1 MAFFSPLHAIIVPFL
16 FFFTLPIALFASITT
31 FFAFSILFLRVL
43 IVYIELAIAVIP
55 YYVLGL
61 GHPPGL
67 SRKALPSSTT
77 SQRTASSPPARRRK
91 RRNSSSSN
99 LSVKSNGSITPT
111 PLSENALSFSVG
123 PTRDYEGVGGW
134 RLDNRSDDD
143 EDALWTNMNSRLE
156 LPADHIRRHHRSLT
170 GEGRVSGFGAAMGDR
185 SYSPEN
191 MMNTSRSRA
200 RTPNGSGIMGG
211 EGGYFAGVSPKIVRT
226 ARTASGSSGSSK
238 GSGEREK
245 GLSMKSR

>member
-1 MAFFSPLHAIIVPFL
+1 MSD
-16 FFFTLPIALFASITT
+16 
-31 FFAFSILFLRVL
+31 
-43 IVYIELAIAVIP
+43 
-55 YYVLGL
+55 
-61 GHPPGL
+61 
-67 SRKALPSSTT
+67 
-77 SQRTASSPPARRRK
+77 
-91 RRNSSSSN
+91 
-99 LSVKSNGSITPT
+99 
-111 PLSENALSFSVG
+111 NALSFSVG
-123 PTRDYEGVGGW
+123 PTRDFEGVGGW

-170 GEGRVSGFGAAMGDR
+170 GEGRISGFGVATGDR

-211 EGGYFAGVSPKIVRT
+211 EGGYFAGISPKMVKT

-245 GLSMKSR
+245 GLSMKPR